1 MLAYMRNGDFR
12 SETKRFNADFE
23 RCYLDLVEK
32 NPLSYKHLFSALCL
46 ADNLG
51 YVKIIPFPME
61 ATDQGLAEGIAVIDV
76 ETSRAWLIAL
86 CPVRIKAPM
95 RR

>member
-1 MLAYMRNGDFR
+1 MLAYMRNGEFR
-12 SETKRFNADFE
+12 SENRRFNADFE

-51 YVKIIPFPME
+51 YVKIIPF
-61 ATDQGLAEGIAVIDV
+61 QLN
-76 ETSRAWLIAL
+76 
-86 CPVRIKAPM
+86 KAAD
-95 RR
+95 